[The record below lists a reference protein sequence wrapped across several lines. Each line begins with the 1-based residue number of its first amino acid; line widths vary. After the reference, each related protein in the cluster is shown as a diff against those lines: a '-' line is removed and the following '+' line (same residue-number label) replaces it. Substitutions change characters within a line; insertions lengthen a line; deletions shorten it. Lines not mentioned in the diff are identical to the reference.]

1 MIKNIIYIEY
11 LLKLIIMENIPTAE
25 DFLLHDYDASSR
37 QEGGSVFAQDAKDK
51 MIEFAKL
58 HVKAALQE
66 ALENVPGF
74 GSSTDIPDW
83 KEVEKELLNSYP
95 LENIK

>member
-11 LLKLIIMENIPTAE
+11 LLKLIIMNNIPTAE
-25 DFLLHDYDASSR
+25 ELMQSKNGDDYTHWEEIHDM
-37 QEGGSVFAQDAKDK
+37 

-58 HVKAALQE
+58 HVKAALKE
-66 ALENVPGF
+66 ASENVPGF

-95 LENIK
+95 LDNIK